1 MNNSQKENLFLSG
14 GTLFLQPYK
23 EDGTLE
29 VERYDMGAV
38 EVTLSRDTTTASAF
52 TRSGGLKQKIAEV
65 VTEENYT
72 LKIKANSFSPV
83 NLASALGSNVQEV
96 SIASGEKLPNG
107 ALADKEHKFI
117 KIEAG
122 TNPLLKAR
130 LIFEGKP
137 VQGRRVIAI
146 IHEANIKMSGE
157 LPLMSEEFA
166 TMDFEG
172 SANKTSEGYYTHY
185 IEEA

>member
-1 MNNSQKENLFLSG
+1 MNNTQKENLFLSG

-83 NLASALGSNVQEV
+83 NLASALGSNVEEITV
-96 SIASGEKLPNG
+96 ASGEKLPSG
-107 ALADKEHKFI
+107 ALADREHKFI

-130 LIFEGKP
+130 LIFEGNP

-172 SANKTSEGYYTHY
+172 SANKTGEGYYTHY